1 MQVGVRVFWH
11 VIVEDNVDTLNI
23 HTTAKQVRGNE
34 NTSLEVLEELVALE
48 TLLLVHGA
56 VNINGGKVLL
66 LQQSRQGNAT
76 LNRFDKNNDLVKLQG
91 IKQIE
96 QFAVLLGFGQ
106 FDVVLLETV
115 QGQLGFVINEDFEW
129 LKVFS
134 GWEWSV
140 HNQKMI

>member
-1 MQVGVRVFWH
+1 MNISVVSLAIEEALFIRILTFWH

-66 LQQSRQGNAT
+66 LQQCRQGNAT
-76 LNRFDKNNDLVKLQG
+76 LNRFDKNNDL
-91 IKQIE
+91 
-96 QFAVLLGFGQ
+96 FYR
-106 FDVVLLETV
+106 LLESQMKMDRNKNTA
-115 QGQLGFVINEDFEW
+115 GFRRYLN
-129 LKVFS
+129 L
-134 GWEWSV
+134 
-140 HNQKMI
+140 

>member
-1 MQVGVRVFWH
+1 MNLSVVSLAIEEALFIRILTFWH

-23 HTTAKQVRGNE
+23 HTTAKQVRGDQ

-76 LNRFDKNNDLVKLQG
+76 LNRFDKNDDLFYQLHRGPKL
-91 IKQIE
+91 
-96 QFAVLLGFGQ
+96 AAPGFR
-106 FDVVLLETV
+106 
-115 QGQLGFVINEDFEW
+115 
-129 LKVFS
+129 
-134 GWEWSV
+134 
-140 HNQKMI
+140 

>member
-1 MQVGVRVFWH
+1 MNISVASLAIEEAPFIKTLTFWH

-23 HTTAKQVRGNE
+23 HTTAKQVRGDQ

-76 LNRFDKNNDLVKLQG
+76 LNRFDKNDDLFYQ
-91 IKQIE
+91 
-96 QFAVLLGFGQ
+96 
-106 FDVVLLETV
+106 LLESQMKMGRNRNTA
-115 QGQLGFVINEDFEW
+115 GFRRYLNF
-129 LKVFS
+129 
-134 GWEWSV
+134 
-140 HNQKMI
+140 